1 MNYIVF
7 DLEWN
12 QCPYG
17 KEKEN
22 KKLPFEII
30 EIGAVKLD
38 ENRNVID
45 SFQEIVKPVV
55 YHRLHFR
62 TKEILGITS
71 NRLEEGIPFKAAVKK
86 FLEWCGTD
94 VKFCTWGSADLVELQ
109 RNLKYYRMLSLL
121 KGPVFY
127 YDVQKLF
134 GLIYE
139 NEKTTRSLEY
149 AIDFLKMDKGDTF
162 HQALNDAHY
171 TAEILKKIPENFM
184 KRRRRLRFR
193 RMRFLPLPWWEIRT
207 AERQRCLIS

>member
-1 MNYIVF
+1 M
-7 DLEWN
+7 
-12 QCPYG
+12 
-17 KEKEN
+17 
-22 KKLPFEII
+22 
-30 EIGAVKLD
+30 
-38 ENRNVID
+38 
-45 SFQEIVKPVV
+45 
-55 YHRLHFR
+55 
-62 TKEILGITS
+62 
-71 NRLEEGIPFKAAVKK
+71 EEGIPFKAAVKK

-171 TAEILKKIPENFM
+171 TAEILKKIP
-184 KRRRRLRFR
+184 
-193 RMRFLPLPWWEIRT
+193 
-207 AERQRCLIS
+207 